1 MWMVVP
7 APVILLMIEMGL
19 VPPSTAVADD
29 RGVSEI
35 VLAFTASVITA
46 PPRPAFRPAHTA
58 RMTLPGSSTEC
69 GTASRL
75 RSSTRQYCCHTEGL
89 PDGAKAVQGGIRAFG
104 GLVVNHDLVWNY

>member
-58 RMTLPGSSTEC
+58 RMTLPGSSTRVRHGKSAEIIDTSVLLPH
-69 GTASRL
+69 GGAS
-75 RSSTRQYCCHTEGL
+75 
-89 PDGAKAVQGGIRAFG
+89 
-104 GLVVNHDLVWNY
+104 